1 MEVNLLDALTHSDTN
16 ISSNERI
23 ASIASGAALLAYGL
37 QRRGILGLGAVLLSA
52 ALWDRGI
59 RGHCAV
65 SEMMGRNT
73 VETHF

>member
-1 MEVNLLDALTHSDTN
+1 MEVNLLHALTHSDTN

-52 ALWDRGI
+52 ALCDRGI

-65 SEMMGRNT
+65 SEILGRNT
-73 VETHF
+73 AESHF